1 MWSFTEFVIA
11 FARVYAYNG
20 RVSGSGDFAAAG
32 RNYKGGNS
40 IMKKAMILALVFVF
54 ACALAACGKDTG
66 DDAKKNETKV
76 AATETPTPTSAPTLT
91 SAPTSEPTP
100 TTPSEVTPTEVPKK
114 TTTVVKHI
122 LADPRDN
129 QGTIVINSLA
139 IAPSN
144 SVIYVIVKKTGE
156 TTEDQTGRSIG
167 GFTLDNST
175 KEFEFEFVLDH
186 NPEMD
191 EEIRI
196 PVTLSDLL
204 KIAML
209 NPDAGDAHKAIIT
222 IKDSA
227 YTFLGVDL
235 EFEQ

>member
-1 MWSFTEFVIA
+1 M
-11 FARVYAYNG
+11 
-20 RVSGSGDFAAAG
+20 
-32 RNYKGGNS
+32 
-40 IMKKAMILALVFVF
+40 
-54 ACALAACGKDTG
+54 
-66 DDAKKNETKV
+66 

-91 SAPTSEPTP
+91 SAPTPTSEPRP
-100 TTPSEVTPTEVPKK
+100 TTPSDVTPTEVPKK
-114 TTTVVKHI
+114 TTTEVRHI
-122 LADPRDN
+122 LGDPQDN
-129 QGTIVINSLA
+129 QGTIVISSLA
-139 IAPSN
+139 LAPSN

-167 GFTLDNST
+167 GFALDNST

-209 NPDAGDAHKAIIT
+209 NPDAADARKAIIT